1 MSPGVAG
8 WLEGSGE
15 RGDSSESD
23 HIVCNW
29 RNCLVEDNVQA
40 DLPCLCHKR
49 IILQP
54 GNEARDKVRTE
65 AIDEV

>member
-1 MSPGVAG
+1 MPPGVAG
-8 WLEGSGE
+8 WLEDSGE

-40 DLPCLCHKR
+40 GLPWLVIR
-49 IILQP
+49 GFLRPSI
-54 GNEARDKVRTE
+54 EARDKVRTE
-65 AIDEV
+65 AIGEV